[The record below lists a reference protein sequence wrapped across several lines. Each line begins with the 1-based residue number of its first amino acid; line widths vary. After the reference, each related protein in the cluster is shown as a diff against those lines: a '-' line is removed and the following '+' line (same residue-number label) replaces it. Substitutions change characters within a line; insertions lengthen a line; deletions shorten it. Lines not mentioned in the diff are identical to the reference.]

1 MTTLNQ
7 GRTSS
12 PLLIWKK
19 VIDKW
24 TLTYIGKIATLRTWK
39 WNDTTHS
46 YMTWLIH
53 MWHDS
58 FKHDVPYVYVTW
70 LVHTLHGSFT
80 RDMTRLLFF
89 FLSGTVAVHMW
100 LDLFIRGTTHLHV
113 TRFVY
118 IWHDF
123 ICKCDTTQ
131 EATYQWLMSHVR
143 KYRNDSKGNGTMK
156 RRLMNDVWC
165 MLEMCM
171 HECFLCNRMHMLTT
185 LSRES
190 GCTGSL

>member
-1 MTTLNQ
+1 MTCLMRICDMAHSDVT
-7 GRTSS
+7 R
-12 PLLIWKK
+12 LIHMLHASF
-19 VIDKW
+19 IYDM
-24 TLTYIGKIATLRTWK
+24 
-39 WNDTTHS
+39 THS
-46 YMTWLIH
+46 YVTRLIQIWRVLCICHMTCSYVARLIYT
-53 MWHDS
+53 WHDS
-58 FKHDVPYVYVTW
+58 FT
-70 LVHTLHGSFT
+70 
-80 RDMTRLLFF
+80 FF

-100 LDLFIRGTTHLHV
+100 HDLFIRGTTHLLV

-131 EATYQWLMSHVR
+131 EATYEWLMSHVR
-143 KYRNDSKGNGTMK
+143 KYRNDSRGNGTMK